1 MTGRR
6 LALLAAVFVPYVA
19 VMAMLSSLLW
29 VVLVEGP
36 VEGVPDWGRALVD
49 GFPWYSDEGW
59 WQVALLPGLLI
70 ATTQCLFLLPV
81 FDVRVR
87 VRSDRRPLLIGL
99 IGASFAAAGATTALL
114 LAVSDI
120 VWLVRRREALEYNG
134 SLWTLTAIILGLLAC
149 SWLFWTPL
157 LVVFSR
163 RRPHRT
169 TPGRLIGMLL
179 GGTILELMVILPV
192 DIVVRYRGGCYC
204 TTASFHGTW
213 LAGLVLLWLTGP
225 GVIVAVTSRRRRA
238 WLEHHCD
245 GCGYPRGPSPGAR
258 CPECGRSWEPEV
270 MKEKGDRRD
279 LNP

>member
-19 VMAMLSSLLW
+19 VMALISSLLW

-36 VEGVPDWGRALVD
+36 FAGVPDWAGSVVS
-49 GFPWYSDEGW
+49 GFPWYQEPGW
-59 WQVALLPGLLI
+59 WQVAILPGLLI

-81 FDVRVR
+81 LDVRMR
-87 VRSDRRPLLIGL
+87 VRPDGRPLLIGL
-99 IGASFAAAGATTALL
+99 IGASFAAAAATTALL

-120 VWLVRRREALEYNG
+120 VWLVRRGEALEYD
-134 SLWTLTAIILGLLAC
+134 SDKWTLAAVILGVLAC

-157 LVVFSR
+157 LVIFSR

-179 GGTILELMVILPV
+179 GGTILELIVILPV
-192 DIVVRYRGGCYC
+192 DFLVRHRGGCYC

-213 LAGLVLLWLTGP
+213 LAGLVLLWLAGP
-225 GVIVAVTSRRRRA
+225 GVVVALASRRRRA
-238 WLEHHCD
+238 WLTHHCD
-245 GCGYPRGPSPGAR
+245 GCGYPKGPSPGAR
-258 CPECGRSWEPEV
+258 CPECGRSWEPEA

>member
-19 VMAMLSSLLW
+19 VLAMASSLLW

-36 VEGVPDWGRALVD
+36 FAGVPDWAGSAVR
-49 GFPWYSDEGW
+49 GFPWYQEPGW
-59 WQVALLPGLLI
+59 WQVAILPGLLI

-81 FDVRVR
+81 LDVRVR
-87 VRSDRRPLLIGL
+87 VRSHGRPLLIGL
-99 IGASFAAAGATTALL
+99 IGASFAAAAATTALL

-120 VWLVRRREALEYNG
+120 VWLVRGGEVLEYD
-134 SLWTLTAIILGLLAC
+134 SDKWTLAAVILGTLAF
-149 SWLFWTPL
+149 SWLLWTPL
-157 LVVFSR
+157 LVIFSR

-179 GGTILELMVILPV
+179 GGTILELVVILPV
-192 DIVVRYRGGCYC
+192 DILVRNRGTCYC

-238 WLEHHCD
+238 WLVHHCD
-245 GCGYPRGPSPGAR
+245 GCGYPKGPSPGAR
-258 CPECGRSWEPEV
+258 CPECGRGWEPEA
-270 MKEKGDRRD
+270 MKGKGDRRD